1 MGLVKYLGKPYLSP
15 EGGITILLFLTFLV
29 MPMGTSPFTILGGC
43 LVALWLFT
51 GEWIRKRHLL
61 FKATW
66 LVPVLA
72 MIVLSLLGLIYTPD
86 LDGLGLKYA
95 KKNHYWI
102 YAVVFSTVVF
112 PKKSVDRL
120 MYAFMIGL
128 LINALAGF
136 LQAMGVVPVFADIGN
151 RGYVGLYGGHNTLA
165 MLLVL
170 GLLIASFYFRNGTK
184 KSEKATYALL
194 MIAFFLHI
202 VIMES
207 RGGYL
212 ILVLMSPIIVHN
224 LFPRVSLWA
233 TAGLY
238 LLLIALTF
246 STPVVRERAV
256 NTYEK
261 LSEQY
266 NEGEDFRWGR
276 KYSKSMDRIYMWH
289 WATKLFLQNP
299 VLGVGTGGYKQATL
313 NAGGDMGVDH
323 PHNNILF
330 VAANHGFAGLIVFLW
345 LFWVL
350 MRNGFKNRRSN
361 TGFFIL
367 SSALVLFV
375 GGFTETHIIDA
386 GGAFLL
392 SVTTGLQGSLKEI
405 GSPMSQTT
413 GIPGS
418 PGQKAARG
426 VFFQEPGPIT

>member
-1 MGLVKYLGKPYLSP
+1 MKYLGKPYLSP
-15 EGGITILLFLTFLV
+15 EGGMTILLFLTFLV
-29 MPMGTSPFTILGGC
+29 MPMGTSPFTILGVC
-43 LVALWLFT
+43 MLALWFFT
-51 GEWIRKRHLL
+51 GEWIRKKHLL

-66 LVPVLA
+66 LLPVLA

-86 LDGLGLKYA
+86 LGGLGLKYA

-102 YAVVFSTVVF
+102 YAVVLSTVVF
-112 PKKSVDRL
+112 PKKSFDRF

-128 LINALAGF
+128 LINALIGY

-151 RGYVGLYGGHNTLA
+151 RGYLGLYGGHNTLA

-170 GLLIASFYFRNGTK
+170 GLLMASFYLRNGARRG
-184 KSEKATYALL
+184 EKVTYALL

-224 LFPRVSLWA
+224 LFPRISLRA

-238 LLLIALTF
+238 LLLVALIF

-256 NTYEK
+256 NTYEE

-313 NAGGDMGVDH
+313 NAGGDKGVDH

-330 VAANHGFAGLIVFLW
+330 IAANHGIAGLIVFLW

-361 TGFFIL
+361 AGFFIL
-367 SSALVLFV
+367 SSSLVLLV
-375 GGFTETHIIDA
+375 GGFTETHILDA

-392 SVTTGLQGSLKEI
+392 AVTTGLQASLEDL
-405 GSPMSQTT
+405 GSPMPKTAQ
-413 GIPGS
+413 IPCLSRAEAGN
-418 PGQKAARG
+418 GR
-426 VFFQEPGPIT
+426 FFSRTKRTA